1 MLTADIRPN
10 HRLTM
15 RLCLSARG
23 RQMLDLL
30 VVSLLTVA
38 IVETRKAKLLRAS
51 GVALN
56 SQTTIIHTKV
66 SAKIHVNV

>member
-1 MLTADIRPN
+1 
-10 HRLTM
+10 
-15 RLCLSARG
+15 
-23 RQMLDLL
+23 MLDLL